1 MTDQLEKKR
10 ILIVDDS
17 EGIRLMVA
25 TLLSSS
31 GYEIAAAENGE
42 ECLATVTT
50 FHPDLIL
57 LDIMMPLIHGIDV
70 LKQLKSD
77 TATSHIGVIMCSG
90 KDFKPD
96 KDLTIRH
103 GAYAFITKPFSF
115 DELLTTI
122 EGYFSGEGSPATLL
136 PPVTARVHEFS
147 SIIEPTTPYIRF
159 WGTRG
164 SIPVSGPAFIHHGGN
179 TPCLEINVD
188 GMTVV
193 VDAGT
198 GIRELGVKL
207 KEEHPRPLHLFIGH
221 THWDHIQGFPF
232 FVPAYLPGTSLTVY
246 GASGFGKDL
255 RSIFSGQ
262 LDSDYFPV
270 QLQDLSS
277 SILFNDLKDNPVIVG
292 NFQMHWCYVHHQGAA
307 VGFKFALGGKTIVY
321 MTDNEFLKGYLG
333 APDPALIS
341 HEMKVV
347 YRELIDF
354 ITGADVLI
362 AEAQYMDDEYPF
374 KIGWGH
380 TSLTNGCLLC
390 KLAKVKQWIIT
401 HHDPMHSDEFLE
413 KKLAKTKEV
422 LESISY
428 QIPVSLAADG
438 MIEYF

>member
-1 MTDQLEKKR
+1 MEEQQRHRVLV
-10 ILIVDDS
+10 VDDS
-17 EGIRLMVA
+17 DGIRIMLS
-25 TLLSSS
+25 TLLNSA
-31 GYEIAAAENGE
+31 GYHVETAEDGQ
-42 ECLATVTT
+42 ECLAKVAA
-50 FHPDLIL
+50 FRPELVV

-77 TATSHIGVIMCSG
+77 PATASIGVIMCSG

-103 GAYAFITKPFSF
+103 GAYAFVTKPFSF

-122 EGYFSGEGSPATLL
+122 EGFFSGEGTPASLL
-136 PPVTARVHEFS
+136 PPVTSRVNDYTPVTE
-147 SIIEPTTPYIRF
+147 TTAPYIRF

-164 SIPVSGPAFIHHGGN
+164 SIPVSGPAFIKYGGN

-188 GMTVV
+188 GMTIV

-207 KEEHPRPLHLFIGH
+207 KGEAPRPLHLFIGH

-262 LDSDYFPV
+262 LDADYFPV

-277 SILFNDLKDNPVIVG
+277 AIEFHDLKENPVVIG
-292 NFQMHWCYVHHQGAA
+292 NFRMQWCYVHHQGAA
-307 VGFKFALGGKTIVY
+307 VGFKFTLGGKTVVY

-333 APDPALIS
+333 APDLALIS

-347 YRELIDF
+347 YRELIEF
-354 ITGADVLI
+354 IAGADVFI
-362 AEAQYMDDEYPF
+362 AEAQYMDDEYPY

-380 TSLTNGCLLC
+380 TSLSNACLLC
-390 KLAKVKQWIIT
+390 KMAKVKRWVIT

-413 KKLAKTKEV
+413 RKVAKTAEV
-422 LESISY
+422 LASIGYS
-428 QIPVSLAADG
+428 IPVSLAADG
-438 MIEYF
+438 MTEYF